1 MSFQPQLV
9 LEPFDKLALDFVGPI
24 NISSHHKSYILVCTD
39 YFKNWMESK
48 ALLVTTE
55 KAVVG
60 FIHEEIFTRFGIPRE
75 IVIDGGTQLTSRL
88 IKCLMDRYNI
98 KHKVTIRYHP
108 RAHGKVEGANKIL

>member
-24 NISSHHKSYILVCTD
+24 NISSHHKSYILVCAD

-60 FIHEEIFTRFGIPRE
+60 FIHEEIFTRFMIPRE
-75 IVIDGGTQLTSRL
+75 IVIERGESIQF
-88 IKCLMDRYNI
+88 K
-98 KHKVTIRYHP
+98 
-108 RAHGKVEGANKIL
+108 AH